1 MCADMGW
8 ADPGSDQ
15 MLIAGVAMVVG
26 GAALVFLG
34 AMAREGK
41 LTRQWV
47 VGLRT
52 EATLSSDEAWD
63 AAHRAGAGWTSASG
77 VVLAAGGVLVMLA
90 DSETAG
96 VVALIA
102 VAVMLVPLVIA
113 YRKGQAA
120 ARSA

>member
-1 MCADMGW
+1 MGW
-8 ADPGSDQ
+8 VDPECDQ
-15 MLIAGVAMVVG
+15 MLITGIAMVIG
-26 GAALVFLG
+26 GAVLVFLG

-63 AAHRAGAGWTSASG
+63 AAHRAGAGWIAAAG
-77 VVLAAGGVLVMLA
+77 VVLAVGGVLVTLT
-90 DSETAG
+90 DSETAAG

-102 VAVMLVPLVIA
+102 AAVMLVPLVIA
-113 YRKGQAA
+113 FRKGQEA
-120 ARSA
+120 ARSV